1 MPIELALRAEK
12 SSTIE
17 RGVGSD
23 GPDQV
28 YSVRSPLCACRRP
41 GGAGTPA
48 TGLEGHAEAHFG
60 GREVLTPR
68 GLAEEKSA
76 AKDVEAV
83 GEKRSGCR

>member
-1 MPIELALRAEK
+1 
-12 SSTIE
+12 
-17 RGVGSD
+17 
-23 GPDQV
+23 
-28 YSVRSPLCACRRP
+28 LCACRRP

-48 TGLEGHAEAHFG
+48 TNLEGHAEAHFG